1 MLQKNILAL
10 GCLISVTGLVYAQDT
25 FEKHTKEM
33 PGTPV
38 TFTLVPVPGGTFT
51 YGSPATEP
59 NREEDEGPTHQ
70 IAIDSFYMMETEVT
84 WDLYE
89 LFTDNEKRAQI
100 VYDNEEGKLKADAMV
115 KPSTPYLDPSYGM
128 GKYGFP
134 ATSMTQYAAL
144 TFCKWL
150 SETTGEFYRLPT
162 EAEWEYA
169 CRAGTTTAYSFGD
182 NPAML
187 DEYAWYYDNSNDKYH
202 EVKGKKPNPWGLYD
216 MHGNV
221 MEWTLD
227 QYQEDF
233 YTTIEEGAKNPW
245 RRPTN
250 LHPRSARGG
259 SWDDD
264 PEDLRSANRTS
275 STPNWQKRDPQIPK
289 SFWWASDAPFVGL
302 RLIKPAVQP
311 TKEEQAA
318 FWATVLDEG

>member
-1 MLQKNILAL
+1 MLLKRLLTI
-10 GCLISVTGLVYAQDT
+10 GCVSVAGFTYAQ
-25 FEKHTKEM
+25 EGLEPITKTIEGSEVSFKM
-33 PGTPV
+33 
-38 TFTLVPVPGGTFT
+38 VPIPAGTFT
-51 YGSPATEP
+51 VGSPEGAK
-59 NREEDEGPTHQ
+59 NREEDEGPVHQ
-70 IAIDSFYMMETEVT
+70 VALEAFYMSETEVT
-84 WDLYE
+84 WELYE
-89 LFTDNEKRAQI
+89 LFTDKDKRATL
-100 VYDNEEGKLKADAMV
+100 VYVDEASQKKADAMV

-134 ATSMTQYAAL
+134 ATSMTQYAAV

-169 CRAGTTTAYSFGD
+169 CRAGSTTAYSFGD
-182 NPAML
+182 NADSL
-187 DEYAWYYDNSNDKYH
+187 KSYAWFYDNSNDKYH
-202 EVKGKKPNPWGLYD
+202 EVKGKKPNAWGLYD

-227 QYQEDF
+227 QYQAD
-233 YTTIEEGAKNPW
+233 YYATVADGQTNPW
-245 RRPTN
+245 RKPTN

-289 SFWWASDAPFVGL
+289 SFWWASDAPFVGI
-302 RLIKPAVQP
+302 RLVKPAKQP
-311 TKEEQAA
+311 TKAEQAA
-318 FWATVLDEG
+318 FWASVLDEG

>member
-1 MLQKNILAL
+1 MELKKILGTA
-10 GCLISVTGLVYAQDT
+10 CLLAAGSFVSAQGS
-25 FEKHTKEM
+25 FEKDTVTV
-33 PGTPV
+33 PGSDV
-38 TFTLVPVPGGTFT
+38 SFVLVPIPGGTFS
-51 YGSPATEP
+51 YGSPEGEA
-59 NREEDEGPTHQ
+59 NREEDEGPVHQ
-70 IAIDSFYMMETEVT
+70 IAIDSFYMMEAEVT

-89 LFTDNEKRAQI
+89 LFTDKEKRAQI
-100 VYDNEEGKLKADAMV
+100 QYVDEASKQKADAMV

-169 CRAGTTTAYSFGD
+169 CRAGTSTAYFFGD
-182 NPAML
+182 DPKML
-187 DEYAWYYDNSNDKYH
+187 GEYAWYYDNSNDKYH
-202 EVKGKKPNPWGLYD
+202 EVKTKKPNPWGLYD
-216 MHGNV
+216 IHGNV

-227 QYQEDF
+227 QYQADF
-233 YTTIEEGAKNPW
+233 YSTIEDGAVNPW
-245 RRPTN
+245 RKPTS

-264 PEDLRSANRTS
+264 PEDLRSANRIS

-289 SFWWASDAPFVGL
+289 SFWWASDAPFVGI
-302 RLIKPAVQP
+302 RLIKPARQP
-311 TKEEQAA
+311 SKEEQAA